1 MKHLLNQLFEQQLL
15 THAEAR
21 EAMLR
26 IGQGE
31 ANASEMAAFM
41 TVYRMRPISVPELAG
56 FREAL
61 LSLSR
66 DPELG
71 TRDTVD
77 IVGTGGDGKDTLNIS
92 TLACFVVAGAGYKV
106 TKHGNIGVSSVCGS
120 SDVLAQLGVEF
131 TVGND
136 VLKRQLEQANICF
149 LHAPSFHPAM
159 RHAGPIRRELGV
171 RTFFNI
177 LGPLVNPARPR
188 YQVAGTFSLELLR
201 LYHYLLQQTD
211 VRYAVVHALD
221 GYDELSLTATAKLA
235 TPAGEQ
241 LVTAADFGLTTTLPA
256 ELAGGSTAAESARL
270 FLQVLEGQ
278 GTRAQ
283 RDVVTANAALA
294 IGCLEPQLSFT
305 EAVAKARESLDSGRA
320 RQALKKLLEAARPRV
335 AAVVG

>member
-1 MKHLLNQLFEQQLL
+1 MKQILNQLFDQQQL
-15 THAEAR
+15 THAEAH

-41 TVYRMRPISVPELAG
+41 TVYRMRPIAVPELAG

-71 TRDTVD
+71 THDTVD

-92 TLACFVVAGAGYKV
+92 TLACFVVAGAGYRV

-120 SDVLAQLGVEF
+120 SDVLAQLGVDF
-131 TVGND
+131 GVGND
-136 VLKRQLEQANICF
+136 VLKQQLEQANICF

-159 RHAGPIRRELGV
+159 RYAGPVRRELGV

-177 LGPLVNPARPR
+177 LGPLINPARPKH
-188 YQVAGTFSLELLR
+188 QVAGTFSLELLR
-201 LYHYLLQQTD
+201 LYHYLLQQTET
-211 VRYAVVHALD
+211 RYAVVHALD
-221 GYDELSLTATAKLA
+221 GYDELSLTGAAKLA

-241 LVTAADFGLTTTLPA
+241 LLSAADLGLTATRPE
-256 ELAGGSTAAESARL
+256 ELAGGRTPQESAKL
-270 FLQVLEGQ
+270 FLEVLEGRA
-278 GTRAQ
+278 TRAQ

-294 IGCLEPQLSFT
+294 IGCLEPTFNFA
-305 EAVAKARESLDSGRA
+305 EALAAAQESLDSGRA
-320 RQALKKLLEAARPRV
+320 RQALRKLV
-335 AAVVG
+335 AVTHSHATTL

>member
-15 THAEAR
+15 NHAEAR

-31 ANASEMAAFM
+31 ANAAEMAAFM
-41 TVYRMRPISVPELAG
+41 AVYRMRPISVPELAG

-66 DPELG
+66 SPELG
-71 TRDTVD
+71 THDTVD

-106 TKHGNIGVSSVCGS
+106 TKHGNIGVSSTCGS

-131 TVGND
+131 EVSNA
-136 VLKRQLEQANICF
+136 VLQRQLDEAGICF
-149 LHAPSFHPAM
+149 LHAPAFHPAM
-159 RHAGPIRRELGV
+159 RHAGPVRRELGV

-177 LGPLVNPARPR
+177 LGPLVNPARPK

-211 VRYAVVHALD
+211 TRYAVVHALD
-221 GYDELSLTATAKLA
+221 GYDELSLTAAAKLA
-235 TPAGEQ
+235 TPTGEQ
-241 LVTAADFGLTTTLPA
+241 LVSAADLGLTTTTPE
-256 ELAGGSTAAESARL
+256 ELAGGKTPAESAKL
-270 FLQVLEGQ
+270 FLAVLEGQ

-294 IGCLEPQLSFT
+294 ICCLEPNFSF
-305 EAVAKARESLDSGRA
+305 ADALAAAQESLDSGRA
-320 RQALKKLLEAARPRV
+320 RQALTRLV
-335 AAVVG
+335 AAIA

>member
-1 MKHLLNQLFEQQLL
+1 MKHLLNQLFNQQIL

-71 TRDTVD
+71 TRETVD

-120 SDVLAQLGVEF
+120 SDVLAQLGVAF
-131 TVGND
+131 GASND
-136 VLKRQLEQANICF
+136 LLKRQLEHANICF

-159 RHAGPIRRELGV
+159 RHAGPVRRELGV

-201 LYHYLLQQTD
+201 LYQYLLQQTD
-211 VRYAVVHALD
+211 TCYAVVHALD
-221 GYDELSLTATAKLA
+221 GYDELSLTGAAKLA
-235 TPAGEQ
+235 TIAGEQ
-241 LVTAADFGLTTTLPA
+241 LLTATDFGLAAKQPA
-256 ELAGGSTAAESARL
+256 ELAGGRTPAESARL
-270 FLQVLEGQ
+270 FVDVLEGRA
-278 GTRAQ
+278 TRAQ

-294 IGCLEPQLSFT
+294 IRCLEPQLGLRDALAT
-305 EAVAKARESLDSGRA
+305 AQESLDSGRA
-320 RQALKKLLEAARPRV
+320 RQALRQLV
-335 AAVVG
+335 ALQ

>member
-1 MKHLLNQLFEQQLL
+1 LKQILNQLFDQQLL
-15 THAEAR
+15 SHGEAR

-56 FREAL
+56 FRDAL

-120 SDVLAQLGVEF
+120 SDVLAQLGVGFGASNE
-131 TVGND
+131 
-136 VLKRQLEQANICF
+136 VLQRQLERANICF

-159 RHAGPIRRELGV
+159 RHAGPVRRELGV

-177 LGPLVNPARPR
+177 LGPLVNPARPKF
-188 YQVAGTFSLELLR
+188 QVAGTFSLELLR
-201 LYHYLLQQTD
+201 LYNYLLQQTD
-211 VRYAVVHALD
+211 TRYAVVHALD

-235 TPAGEQ
+235 TPVGEQ
-241 LVTAADFGLTTTLPA
+241 LVTAADFGLATTLPA
-256 ELAGGSTAAESARL
+256 ELAGGRTAAESAQL
-270 FLQVLEGQ
+270 FLDVLEGRA
-278 GTRAQ
+278 TRAQ
-283 RDVVTANAALA
+283 RDVVTVNAALA
-294 IGCLEPQLSFT
+294 IGCLEPDFSLAAALAAAQ
-305 EAVAKARESLDSGRA
+305 ESLDSGRA
-320 RQALKKLLEAARPRV
+320 RQALRELV
-335 AAVVG
+335 AAQ

>member
-1 MKHLLNQLFEQQLL
+1 MKQILNQLFDQQLL
-15 THAEAR
+15 SHGEAR

-31 ANASEMAAFM
+31 ANGSEMAAFM

-56 FREAL
+56 FRDAL

-120 SDVLAQLGVEF
+120 SDVLAQLGVGFGASNE
-131 TVGND
+131 
-136 VLKRQLEQANICF
+136 VLQRQLERANICF

-159 RHAGPIRRELGV
+159 RHAGPVRRELGV

-177 LGPLVNPARPR
+177 LGPLVNPARPKF
-188 YQVAGTFSLELLR
+188 QVAGTFSLELLR
-201 LYHYLLQQTD
+201 LYNYLLQQTD
-211 VRYAVVHALD
+211 TRYAVVHALD

-235 TPAGEQ
+235 TPLGER
-241 LVTAADFGLTTTLPA
+241 LVTAADFGLATTLPA
-256 ELAGGSTAAESARL
+256 ELAGGRTAAESAQL
-270 FLQVLEGQ
+270 FLDVLEGRA
-278 GTRAQ
+278 TRAQ
-283 RDVVTANAALA
+283 RDVVTVNAALA
-294 IGCLEPQLSFT
+294 IGCLEPDFSLAAALAAAQ
-305 EAVAKARESLDSGRA
+305 ESLDSGRA
-320 RQALKKLLEAARPRV
+320 RQALRELV
-335 AAVVG
+335 AAQ

>member
-1 MKHLLNQLFEQQLL
+1 MNQLFEQQLL
-15 THAEAR
+15 NHAEAR

-31 ANASEMAAFM
+31 ANPAEIAAFM
-41 TVYRMRPISVPELAG
+41 AVYRMRPISVPELAG

-66 DPELG
+66 SPELA
-71 TRDTVD
+71 THDTVD

-106 TKHGNIGVSSVCGS
+106 TKHGNIGVSSACGS

-131 TVGND
+131 GASNE
-136 VLKRQLEQANICF
+136 VLQRQLEKANICF
-149 LHAPSFHPAM
+149 LHAPAFHPAM
-159 RHAGPIRRELGV
+159 RHAGPVRRELGV

-211 VRYAVVHALD
+211 TRYAVVHALD
-221 GYDELSLTATAKLA
+221 GYDELSLTAAAKVATA
-235 TPAGEQ
+235 AGEQ
-241 LVTAADFGLTTTLPA
+241 LVTAADLGLAATTPE
-256 ELAGGSTAAESARL
+256 ELAGGRTPAESAKL
-270 FLQVLEGQ
+270 FLAVLDGQ
-278 GTRAQ
+278 ATTAQ
-283 RDVVTANAALA
+283 RNVVTANAALA
-294 IGCLEPQLSFT
+294 IRCMEPGFSFA
-305 EAVAKARESLDSGRA
+305 EALAAAQESLDSGRA
-320 RQALKKLLEAARPRV
+320 RQTLRELV
-335 AAVVG
+335 ACY

>member
-131 TVGND
+131 TSGND

-177 LGPLVNPARPR
+177 LGPLVNPGRPR

-270 FLQVLEGQ
+270 FVQVLEGQ

-283 RDVVTANAALA
+283 RDVVTVNAALA
-294 IGCLEPQLSFT
+294 IGCLEPQLSFA
-305 EAVAKARESLDSGRA
+305 EAVAKAQESLDSGRA
-320 RQALKKLLEAARPRV
+320 RQALKKLLAA
-335 AAVVG
+335 G

>member
-1 MKHLLNQLFEQQLL
+1 MKQILNQLFEQQLL

-41 TVYRMRPISVPELAG
+41 SVYRMRPISVPELAG
-56 FREAL
+56 FRDAL

-71 TRDTVD
+71 THDTVD

-131 TVGND
+131 GVGND
-136 VLKRQLEQANICF
+136 VLQRQLEQANICF

-159 RHAGPIRRELGV
+159 RHAGPVRRELGV

-177 LGPLVNPARPR
+177 LGPLVNPARPN

-201 LYHYLLQQTD
+201 LYHYLLQQTNT
-211 VRYAVVHALD
+211 RYAVVHALD
-221 GYDELSLTATAKLA
+221 GYDELSLTAAAKLA
-235 TPAGEQ
+235 SPAGEQ
-241 LVTAADFGLTTTLPA
+241 VVTAADLGLTTTVPE
-256 ELAGGSTAAESARL
+256 ELAGGKSAAESARL
-270 FLQVLEGQ
+270 FVDVLEGRA
-278 GTRAQ
+278 TRAQ

-294 IGCLEPQLSFT
+294 IRCLEPTFSFA
-305 EAVAKARESLDSGRA
+305 EALAAAQESLDSGRA
-320 RQALKKLLEAARPRV
+320 RTALRKLV
-335 AAVVG
+335 AATHSHATTT

>member
-1 MKHLLNQLFEQQLL
+1 MKQILNQLFDQQLL
-15 THAEAR
+15 SHAEAR

-56 FREAL
+56 FRDAL

-120 SDVLAQLGVEF
+120 SDVLAQLGVGFGASNE
-131 TVGND
+131 
-136 VLKRQLEQANICF
+136 VLQRQLERANICF

-159 RHAGPIRRELGV
+159 RHAGPVRRELGV

-177 LGPLVNPARPR
+177 LGPLVNPARPKF
-188 YQVAGTFSLELLR
+188 QVAGTFSLELLR
-201 LYHYLLQQTD
+201 LYNYLLQQTD
-211 VRYAVVHALD
+211 TSYAVVHALD

-235 TPAGEQ
+235 TPVGER
-241 LVTAADFGLTTTLPA
+241 LVTAADFGLATTLPA
-256 ELAGGSTAAESARL
+256 ELAGGRTAAESAQL
-270 FLQVLEGQ
+270 FLDVLEGRA
-278 GTRAQ
+278 TRAQ

-294 IGCLEPQLSFT
+294 ISCLEPNFSMAASLAAAQ
-305 EAVAKARESLDSGRA
+305 ESLDSGRA
-320 RQALKKLLEAARPRV
+320 RQALRELVSAQ
-335 AAVVG
+335 